1 MAKYTLELRTIYKD
15 TNFKLFD
22 FDYEF
27 YDNALKPNFESKFFE
42 HYYFDEIG
50 FPTIQKFKHML
61 KAKLHM
67 IMPYYIKLYEIE
79 LASKDIDFT
88 LQKDLTETFIR
99 EINNSSNMN
108 GNVKSTGSN
117 NNENLSMHSD
127 TPQSKVA
134 LEIEKYLA
142 SADKDV
148 GQTSYN
154 DSNTSS
160 TDTIINGTEKTEF
173 TSKGNIGVT
182 SMAELIRK
190 WREILINI
198 DEMIL
203 NDLQDLFMQVY

>member
-1 MAKYTLELRTIYKD
+1 MAKYTLELRTIYED

-27 YDNALKPNFESKFFE
+27 YDNDLKSNFESKFFE

-61 KAKLHM
+61 KAKLHL
-67 IMPYYIKLYEIE
+67 IMPYYKQLYNIE
-79 LASKDIDFT
+79 VKSINVDFL
-88 LQKDLTETFIR
+88 LQKDLKETFVR
-99 EINNSSNMN
+99 EIENSSNMN
-108 GNVKSTGSN
+108 GNISSNGN
-117 NNENLSMHSD
+117 NNSENININSD
-127 TPQSKVA
+127 TPQSKIDD
-134 LEIEKYLA
+134 IEKYMSNA
-142 SADKDV
+142 SKDKAIN
-148 GQTSYN
+148 SYN
-154 DSNTSS
+154 NSNTSS
-160 TDTIINGTEKTEF
+160 TDTSSNGYEKTEF

-182 SMAELIRK
+182 SMATLVKK

>member
-27 YDNALKPNFESKFFE
+27 YDNSLKPIFERKFFE

-61 KAKLHM
+61 KAKLYL
-67 IMPYYIKLYEIE
+67 IMPYYKQLYNIE
-79 LASKDIDFT
+79 MQSINIDFL
-88 LQKDLTETFIR
+88 LQKDLKETFIR
-99 EINNSSNMN
+99 EIKNSSNMN
-108 GNVKSTGSN
+108 GNISSNGN
-117 NNENLSMHSD
+117 NNSENININSD
-127 TPQSKVA
+127 TPQSKIDD
-134 LEIEKYLA
+134 IEKYMSNA
-142 SADKDV
+142 SKDKAIN
-148 GQTSYN
+148 SYN
-154 DSNTSS
+154 DNNTSS
-160 TDTIINGTEKTEF
+160 TDTSSNGYEKTEF

-182 SMAELIRK
+182 SMATLVEK

>member
-1 MAKYTLELRTIYKD
+1 MAKYTLELRTIYED

-27 YDNALKPNFESKFFE
+27 YDDSLKPIFERKFFE

-61 KAKLHM
+61 KAKLHL
-67 IMPYYIKLYEIE
+67 IMPYYKQLYNIE
-79 LASKDIDFT
+79 LQSINVDFL
-88 LQKDLTETFIR
+88 LQKDLKETFIR
-99 EINNSSNMN
+99 EIENSSNMN
-108 GNVKSTGSN
+108 GNISSNGN
-117 NNENLSMHSD
+117 NNSENININSD
-127 TPQSKVA
+127 TPQSKIDD
-134 LEIEKYLA
+134 IEKYMSNA
-142 SADKDV
+142 SKDKAIN
-148 GQTSYN
+148 SYN

-160 TDTIINGTEKTEF
+160 TDTSSNGYEKTEF
-173 TSKGNIGVT
+173 SSKGNIGVT
-182 SMAELIRK
+182 SMATLVEK

>member
-1 MAKYTLELRTIYKD
+1 MAKYTLELRTIYED

-27 YDNALKPNFESKFFE
+27 YDDSLKPIFERKFFE

-61 KAKLHM
+61 KAKLHL
-67 IMPYYIKLYEIE
+67 IMPYYKQLYNIE
-79 LASKDIDFT
+79 LQSINVDFL
-88 LQKDLTETFIR
+88 LQKDLKETFIR
-99 EINNSSNMN
+99 EIENSSNMN
-108 GNVKSTGSN
+108 GNILSNGN
-117 NNENLSMHSD
+117 NNSENININSD
-127 TPQSKVA
+127 TPQSKIDD
-134 LEIEKYLA
+134 IEKYMSNA
-142 SADKDV
+142 SKDKAIN
-148 GQTSYN
+148 SYN

-160 TDTIINGTEKTEF
+160 TDTSSNGYEKTEF
-173 TSKGNIGVT
+173 SSKGNIGVT
-182 SMAELIRK
+182 SMATLVEK

>member
-1 MAKYTLELRTIYKD
+1 MAKYTLELRTIYED

-27 YDNALKPNFESKFFE
+27 YDNALKSNFERKFFE

-61 KAKLHM
+61 KAKLNL
-67 IMPYYIKLYEIE
+67 IMPYYKQLYNIE
-79 LASKDIDFT
+79 VQSINVDFL
-88 LQKDLTETFIR
+88 LQKDLKETFVR
-99 EINNSSNMN
+99 EIENSSNMN
-108 GNVKSTGSN
+108 GNISSNGN
-117 NNENLSMHSD
+117 NNSENININSD
-127 TPQSKVA
+127 TPQSKIDD
-134 LEIEKYLA
+134 IEKYMSNA
-142 SADKDV
+142 SKDKAI
-148 GQTSYN
+148 TSYN
-154 DSNTSS
+154 DSNISS
-160 TDTIINGTEKTEF
+160 TDTSSNGYEKTEF

-182 SMAELIRK
+182 SMATLVEK

>member
-1 MAKYTLELRTIYKD
+1 MARYTLELRTIYED

-27 YDNALKPNFESKFFE
+27 YDNDLKSNFESKFFE

-61 KAKLHM
+61 KAKLNL
-67 IMPYYIKLYEIE
+67 IMPYYKQLYNIE
-79 LASKDIDFT
+79 VQSINVDFL
-88 LQKDLTETFIR
+88 LQKDLKETFVR
-99 EINNSSNMN
+99 EIKNSSNMN
-108 GNVKSTGSN
+108 GNISSNGN
-117 NNENLSMHSD
+117 NNSENININSD
-127 TPQSKVA
+127 TPQSKIDD
-134 LEIEKYLA
+134 IEKYMSNA
-142 SADKDV
+142 SKDKAIN
-148 GQTSYN
+148 SYN

-160 TDTIINGTEKTEF
+160 TDTSSNGYEKTEF

-182 SMAELIRK
+182 SMATLVEK

>member
-1 MAKYTLELRTIYKD
+1 MAKYTLELRTIYED

-27 YDNALKPNFESKFFE
+27 YDDSLKPIFERKFFE

-61 KAKLHM
+61 KAKLHL
-67 IMPYYIKLYEIE
+67 IMPYYRQLYNIE
-79 LASKDIDFT
+79 LQSINVDFL
-88 LQKDLTETFIR
+88 LQKDLKETFIR
-99 EINNSSNMN
+99 EIENSSNMN
-108 GNVKSTGSN
+108 GNILSNGN
-117 NNENLSMHSD
+117 NNSENININSD
-127 TPQSKVA
+127 TPQSKIDD
-134 LEIEKYLA
+134 IEKYMSNA
-142 SADKDV
+142 SKDKAIN
-148 GQTSYN
+148 SYN

-160 TDTIINGTEKTEF
+160 TDTSSNGYEKTEF
-173 TSKGNIGVT
+173 SSKGNIGVT
-182 SMAELIRK
+182 SMATLVEK

>member
-1 MAKYTLELRTIYKD
+1 MAKYTLELRTIYED

-27 YDNALKPNFESKFFE
+27 YDNALKSNFESKFFE

-61 KAKLHM
+61 KAKLHL
-67 IMPYYIKLYEIE
+67 IMPYYKQLYNIE
-79 LASKDIDFT
+79 LQSINIDFL
-88 LQKDLTETFIR
+88 LQKDLKETFVR
-99 EINNSSNMN
+99 EIENSSNMN
-108 GNVKSTGSN
+108 GNISSNGN
-117 NNENLSMHSD
+117 NNSENININSD
-127 TPQSKVA
+127 TPQSKIDD
-134 LEIEKYLA
+134 IEKYMSNA
-142 SADKDV
+142 SKDKAIN
-148 GQTSYN
+148 SYN

-160 TDTIINGTEKTEF
+160 TDTSSNGYEKTEF
-173 TSKGNIGVT
+173 SSKGNIGVT
-182 SMAELIRK
+182 SMATLVEK

>member
-1 MAKYTLELRTIYKD
+1 MAKYTLELRTIYED

-27 YDNALKPNFESKFFE
+27 YDNSLKPIFERKFFE

-61 KAKLHM
+61 KAKLHL
-67 IMPYYIKLYEIE
+67 IMPYYKQLYNIE
-79 LASKDIDFT
+79 VQSINVDFL
-88 LQKDLTETFIR
+88 LQKDLIETFVR
-99 EINNSSNMN
+99 EIENSSNMSGNISSN
-108 GNVKSTGSN
+108 GNN
-117 NNENLSMHSD
+117 NSENININSD
-127 TPQSKVA
+127 TPQSKIDD
-134 LEIEKYLA
+134 IEKYMSNA
-142 SADKDV
+142 SKDKAV
-148 GQTSYN
+148 NSYN

-160 TDTIINGTEKTEF
+160 TDTSSNGYEKTEF

-182 SMAELIRK
+182 SMATLVEK

>member
-1 MAKYTLELRTIYKD
+1 MARYTLELRTIYED

-27 YDNALKPNFESKFFE
+27 YDNDLKSNFESKFFE

-61 KAKLHM
+61 KAKLHL
-67 IMPYYIKLYEIE
+67 IMPYYKQLYNIE
-79 LASKDIDFT
+79 VQSINIDFL
-88 LQKDLTETFIR
+88 LQKDLKETFVR
-99 EINNSSNMN
+99 EIENSSNMN
-108 GNVKSTGSN
+108 GNISSNGN
-117 NNENLSMHSD
+117 NNSENININSD
-127 TPQSKVA
+127 TPQSKIDD
-134 LEIEKYLA
+134 IEKYMSNA
-142 SADKDV
+142 SKDKV
-148 GQTSYN
+148 INSYN
-154 DSNTSS
+154 DINTSS
-160 TDTIINGTEKTEF
+160 TDTSSNGYEKTEF

-182 SMAELIRK
+182 SMATLVEK

>member
-1 MAKYTLELRTIYKD
+1 MAKYTLELRTIYED

-27 YDNALKPNFESKFFE
+27 YDNNLKPIFERKFFE

-50 FPTIQKFKHML
+50 VPTIQKFKYML
-61 KAKLHM
+61 KAKLHL
-67 IMPYYIKLYEIE
+67 IMPYYKQLYKIE
-79 LASKDIDFT
+79 LQSINVDFL
-88 LQKDLTETFIR
+88 LQKDLTETFVR
-99 EINNSSNMN
+99 EIENSSNMN
-108 GNVKSTGSN
+108 GNISSNGN
-117 NNENLSMHSD
+117 NNSENININSD
-127 TPQSKVA
+127 TPQSKIDD
-134 LEIEKYLA
+134 IEKYMSNA
-142 SADKDV
+142 SKDKAIN
-148 GQTSYN
+148 SYN

-160 TDTIINGTEKTEF
+160 TDTSSNGYEKTEF

-182 SMAELIRK
+182 SMATLVEK

>member
-27 YDNALKPNFESKFFE
+27 YDNSLKPIFERKFFE

-61 KAKLHM
+61 KAKLYL
-67 IMPYYIKLYEIE
+67 IMPYYKQLYNIE
-79 LASKDIDFT
+79 MQSINIDFL
-88 LQKDLTETFIR
+88 LQKDLKETFIR
-99 EINNSSNMN
+99 EIKNSSNMN
-108 GNVKSTGSN
+108 GNISSNGN
-117 NNENLSMHSD
+117 NNSENININSD
-127 TPQSKVA
+127 TPQSKIDD
-134 LEIEKYLA
+134 IEKYMSNA
-142 SADKDV
+142 SKDKAIN
-148 GQTSYN
+148 SYN
-154 DSNTSS
+154 DSNISS
-160 TDTIINGTEKTEF
+160 TDTSSNGYEKTEF
-173 TSKGNIGVT
+173 SSKGNIGVT
-182 SMAELIRK
+182 SMATLVEK